1 MKTSKSNSSRTVRT
15 ANNGNNNGVSMYS
28 NLQTRQQ
35 RFVNTIVA
43 LYGNGDGNHNYTR
56 TQVLAAAEKCGMSGA
71 PVWVTNDANRRAGRG
86 IYSIPE
92 AVAAPAKGSDSSATV
107 KPQTRAAAVA
117 AADASAPAPTAVAAL
132 VTQVEQFVP
141 SINPI
146 YVPWGHFSTLRNI
159 VKSKVFFPAWINGLS
174 GNGKT
179 LMVEQICAKEGRE
192 YFRVNI
198 TEETDEDDLLGGFRL
213 VNGDTV
219 WQDGPVVEAMKRGAV
234 LLLDELDLGSFKT
247 MCLQPVLE
255 GKGVFLKKVGRFI
268 KPERGF
274 TVFATANTKGK
285 GSDDGRFV
293 GTRVQ
298 NEALLERFKIT
309 VDQPYPPLATESAI
323 LTKAFDALGV
333 AATVAKPLSDNLARW
348 SDAVRKAYQ
357 EGAIDDLIST
367 RRLVAIAEGF
377 VIFGDLKTA
386 MTLGL
391 SRFDEQTREAFF
403 DFYNKLDSGNVP
415 SDSKSKSE
423 SKSDA
428 DCPFA

>member
-1 MKTSKSNSSRTVRT
+1 MKISKSNSSNPVRT
-15 ANNGNNNGVSMYS
+15 AKSNNTMSNYN
-28 NLQTRQQ
+28 NLQSRQQ
-35 RFVNTIVA
+35 RFVDAIVS
-43 LYGNGDGNHNYTR
+43 LHGNGDGSYNYTR
-56 TQVLAAAEKCGMSGA
+56 PQVLAAADKCGMSGA
-71 PVWVTNDANRRAGRG
+71 PVWVTNDSDRRAGRG
-86 IYSIPE
+86 LYSIPE
-92 AVAAPAKGSDSSATV
+92 AVDAKRNDSSASATAA
-107 KPQTRAAAVA
+107 KPKVRATAVA
-117 AADASAPAPTAVAAL
+117 AADASTPAPVAVAAL
-132 VTQVEQFVP
+132 VTEVERFVP
-141 SINPI
+141 SVNPI
-146 YVPWGHFSTLRNI
+146 YVPWGHFSTLRSI
-159 VKSKVFFPAWINGLS
+159 VKSKVFYPCWINGLS

-268 KPERGF
+268 KPEKGF

-309 VDQPYPPLATESAI
+309 VDQPYPPCATETAI
-323 LTKAFDALGV
+323 LSKAFDSLGV
-333 AATVAKPLSDNLARW
+333 DAAVGKPLAENLAKW
-348 SDAVRKAYQ
+348 SDSVRKAYT
-357 EGAIDDLIST
+357 EGAIEDLIST

-386 MTLGL
+386 MTLSL
-391 SRFDEQTREAFF
+391 SRFDEGTREAFF
-403 DFYNKLDSGNVP
+403 DFYNKVAEPVADANAKANSTA
-415 SDSKSKSE
+415 
-423 SKSDA
+423 KSDA